1 MKTHSN
7 DFIKQRKFYMVLPL
21 LVLPFI
27 TVIFWA
33 LGGGQG
39 IPAQATAVESHGL
52 NVQLPSA
59 QLTNDAKMW
68 DKVSLYQKAK
78 QDSAKYQEAKRNDP
92 YFRFSTLTDLQDQD
106 KKKGLDINASLGK
119 KDPYAD
125 LNEAR
130 VNEKID
136 ELYRQIN
143 QGDPAPH
150 TTKQK
155 EVQTIRSIG
164 PAAEEKDPEVMRL
177 EAMMKDLN
185 ASVPA
190 DPEMVQMDGMLDK
203 ILDIQ
208 HPERV
213 KARLGELEEMKNEN
227 VMKVNTPESTNE
239 ISIIPQ
245 VNSLALDSTSMEELL
260 SMSEEPNGFYGLDD
274 NYASN
279 EILPQ
284 GFQAVVHSTQELVS
298 GSTIKLRLTSPIDVN
313 NIRIPS
319 NEFIYGTC
327 AISGERLSIK
337 INSIRYGS
345 TILPVT
351 LSVYDLDGLEGIYIP
366 GAIAR
371 DVAKQTASQSIQ
383 DIQLMS
389 MNPSLEVQAAGAGLE
404 AVKGLFT
411 KKMKLIK
418 VTVKTG
424 YKVLLRDL
432 K

>member
-68 DKVSLYQKAK
+68 DKVWLYQKAK

-92 YFRFSTLTDLQDQD
+92 YFRFSTLTDLQDKD
-106 KKKGLDINASLGK
+106 KKGLDINASLGK

-143 QGDPAPH
+143 QGDPTPH

-164 PAAEEKDPEVMRL
+164 PVAEEKDPEILRL

-185 ASVPA
+185 APVPA
-190 DPEMVQMDGMLDK
+190 DPEMMQMDGMLDK

-213 KARLGELEEMKNEN
+213 KARFGELEELKNEN
-227 VMKVNTPESTNE
+227 VMKVSTPESTNE

-284 GFQAVVHSTQELVS
+284 GFEAVVHSTQELVS
-298 GSTIKLRLTSPIDVN
+298 GSTTKLRLTSPIDVN

-371 DVAKQTASQSIQ
+371 DVAKQSASQSIQ